1 MGSAE
6 AAILAAAAVAGVVAG
21 LAGVLD
27 RRRRVSRAGGRRL
40 GVALLA
46 AAVIA
51 GVAGT
56 VVYVAERGSPFT
68 DIAHAWNQF
77 KTKPTPHGGSSRLGR
92 LGSDRYDFWRV
103 AWGRFRAAPVAGIGA
118 DNFQEA
124 YLRHGKSH
132 EQPLYPHSVE
142 LRTLSQTGLVG
153 ALLLGAALVA
163 ALVAAAHA
171 AWRRSGWGSA
181 AAAGAVGAFAYWF
194 VHGSVDWFWEFPAL
208 GGAAFA
214 LLGLAAGLAPRR
226 AEARPRIR
234 LPLVRGPV
242 GAAAAALAALVVA
255 LSFAAPALSL
265 RYQHQAA
272 DIWRDRPG
280 RAHDKLDIASSLNP
294 LSPRPKWVA
303 GNIALNLRR
312 PVDARR
318 YFREAADREPR
329 DPYSY
334 LMLGAIATELG
345 RPALGERLLARAAA
359 LEPRD
364 PVATGA
370 LRRARRGRRVDV
382 AVIRAQ
388 IAARYARLGR

>member
-1 MGSAE
+1 
-6 AAILAAAAVAGVVAG
+6 
-21 LAGVLD
+21 
-27 RRRRVSRAGGRRL
+27 
-40 GVALLA
+40 VALLTAAVVA
-46 AAVIA
+46 AA
-51 GVAGT
+51 AGT

-77 KTKPTPHGGSSRLGR
+77 KTRPTPHGGSSRLGR

-103 AWGRFRAAPVAGIGA
+103 AWDRFRAAPVAGIGA

-132 EQPLYPHSVE
+132 EQPLYPHSIE

-163 ALVAAAHA
+163 ALMAAARA
-171 AWRRSGWGSA
+171 AWRRAGWGSA
-181 AAAGAVGAFAYWF
+181 AAAGAVGAFVYWL
-194 VHGSVDWFWEFPAL
+194 VHGSVDWFWEFPVL

-226 AEARPRIR
+226 AEPRPLVR
-234 LPLVRGPV
+234 LPLLRSRPAV
-242 GAAAAALAALVVA
+242 ATAALAALVAA

-272 DIWRDRPG
+272 DIWRFRPA
-280 RAHDKLDIASSLNP
+280 RAFDKLDTASSLNP

-312 PVDARR
+312 PVEARR

-345 RPALGERLLARAAA
+345 RPALGERLLARAAS

-364 PVATGA
+364 PVARAA
-370 LRRARRGRRVDV
+370 LRRSRRGRRVDV